1 MQADRFTI
9 KSQEALAAAGRL
21 AEERR
26 NPQVT
31 PLHLLAALLVEAPR
45 ATEVAADA
53 PGGVVLP
60 VLGKLGLDVD
70 ALRATVQQGLEQ
82 LPVAGSG
89 SSADSVAQPGSELV
103 SVLRAAEREAGKLSD
118 QYVSTE
124 HLLLALAGEDGVAGR
139 ALASVGAT
147 HERLLQALAEVR
159 GSHRVT
165 DQSPE
170 EKYEALE
177 RFGTDLTQA
186 AEQGTLDPV
195 IGRDEEIR
203 RVIQVLSRRTKNN
216 PVLIGEPGVGK
227 TAIVEGLAQRIVS
240 GDVPESL
247 RDRRVIA
254 LDIGALIAG
263 AKYRGEFEDRLK
275 SVLGEVSEAQ
285 GSVILFLD
293 ELHTIVGAG
302 AAEGAVDAANLL
314 KPMLARGELRCVG
327 ATTLD
332 EYRKHI
338 EKDAALERRFQPV
351 MVGEPTVADTIAILR
366 GLKERYEVHHG
377 VRIQDSALIAAA
389 TLSDRYIAD
398 RFLPDKA
405 IDLIDEAG
413 SRLRIE
419 IDSLPTEIDEVDRR
433 VMQLEIE
440 LTSLSKE
447 TDDASAERRE
457 AIERELAE
465 LQERSA
471 AMKAQWQSEKQAI
484 QSVRDLKARLE
495 EARTEAERAEREAD
509 LQRAAELRYGEIP
522 EIEKELAALEG
533 GPEFSP
539 GGEPPRDGEGPD
551 GESRVAAPTS
561 EPVFLKE
568 EVDADDVAEVVA
580 RWTGIPVSRLL
591 EGETEKLIH
600 MEDRLHERV
609 VGQDEAIEAV
619 ATALRRSRAGL
630 QDPDRPIG
638 SFLFLGP
645 TGVGK
650 TELARA
656 LAEFMFDSQDAMIRI
671 DMSEYMEKHSV
682 SRLVGAPPGYVGYE
696 EGGQLTEAVRRRPYS
711 VVLLDE
717 IEKAHPDVFN
727 TLLQV
732 MDDGRLTD
740 GQGRTVD
747 FKNTVLIMTSNIP
760 VPAGASEAQT
770 RAALL
775 DHFKPEFINRLDD
788 IVRFEA
794 LTREQIS
801 EIVELQVAR
810 VIARVAERGV
820 QVTLTDDARTL
831 LGNLGYDPAY
841 GARPLRR
848 VIQKQLTD
856 RLALALLEGKIRQ
869 GDSVVVDAADG
880 ELALEPAREREREAA
895 SA

>member
-31 PLHLLAALLVEAPR
+31 PLHLLSVLLNEAPGS
-45 ATEVAADA
+45 AGGASVDA

-60 VLGKLGLDVD
+60 VLAKLGTQVSGLRTGIEQ
-70 ALRATVQQGLEQ
+70 ALGE
-82 LPVAGSG
+82 LPVAAAGST
-89 SSADSVAQPGSELV
+89 AEAVAQPSAELV
-103 SVLRAAEREAGKLSD
+103 AVLRAAEREAGKLSD

-124 HLLLALAGEDGVAGR
+124 HLLLALAGEDGRAGVELKR
-139 ALASVGAT
+139 VGVT
-147 HERLLQALAEVR
+147 PERLVQALAEVR

-170 EKYEALE
+170 EKFQALE

-186 AEQGTLDPV
+186 AEQGKVDPV

-247 RDRRVIA
+247 RERRVIA
-254 LDIGALIAG
+254 LDIGSLIAG

-275 SVLGEVSEAQ
+275 AVLAEVSEAQ
-285 GSVILFLD
+285 GNVILFLD

-351 MVGEPTVADTIAILR
+351 MVGEPSVEDTIAILR

-377 VRIQDSALIAAA
+377 VRIQDNALIAAA

-405 IDLIDEAG
+405 IDLIDESG

-447 TDDASAERRE
+447 TDEASAERRT

-465 LQERSA
+465 LRERSA

-484 QSVRDLKARLE
+484 QGVGELKARLE

-522 EIEKELAALEG
+522 ELEKRLAEHESAEHERAEG
-533 GPEFSP
+533 G
-539 GGEPPRDGEGPD
+539 
-551 GESRVAAPTS
+551 AA
-561 EPVFLKE
+561 VFLKE

-591 EGETEKLIH
+591 QGETEKLIH
-600 MEDRLHERV
+600 MEERLHERV
-609 VGQDEAIEAV
+609 VGQDEAVEAV

-696 EGGQLTEAVRRRPYS
+696 EGGQLTEAVRRRPYA

-717 IEKAHPDVFN
+717 IEKAHSDVFN

-760 VPAGASEAQT
+760 VPAGSGEAEM
-770 RAALL
+770 RGALL
-775 DHFKPEFINRLDD
+775 EYFKPEFINRLDD
-788 IVRFEA
+788 IVRFDS
-794 LTREQIS
+794 LTREQIT
-801 EIVELQVAR
+801 EIVDLQVAR
-810 VIARVAERGV
+810 VIERVAERGV
-820 QVTLTDDARTL
+820 QVTLSDDARTL

-856 RLALALLEGKIRQ
+856 RLALALLSGEIHS
-869 GDSVVVDAADG
+869 GDSVRVDAVDG
-880 ELALEPAREREREAA
+880 ELRLEPV
-895 SA
+895 SAESAVGA